1 MYQES
6 LQSAV
11 LHPNSLL
18 FQAPAGLSKLILAG
32 IGSLQNSEEPT
43 RELLGLTAILL
54 SLWKHFSSRL
64 DSCSSWARVNLS
76 PS

>member
-6 LQSAV
+6 PQSTV

-18 FQAPAGLSKLILAG
+18 QQAPAGLSKLILARIG
-32 IGSLQNSEEPT
+32 ILQNSEEPT

-54 SLWKHFSSRL
+54 SLWKHFS
-64 DSCSSWARVNLS
+64 
-76 PS
+76 

>member
-6 LQSAV
+6 LRGTV

-18 FQAPAGLSKLILAG
+18 HQALAELSKLILARIG
-32 IGSLQNSEEPT
+32 ILQNSEEPT
-43 RELLGLTAILL
+43 RELLGLTAILP

-76 PS
+76 LS